1 MILIIDEEINESD
14 VMIYMKK
21 DFLWGGST
29 SAFQFEGGANEGGK
43 GDSIY
48 DVISK
53 TGEIQLGEIKIKSN
67 ADYSTT
73 SDFYHHYEEDI
84 ELMAEMGFNSFRMSI
99 AWTRIYPN
107 GDDKEYNKEGVDF
120 YNRVFDKLVKHGIK
134 PVVTLFHWDIPQS
147 LVERFD
153 GWYGVETVD
162 AFERYCET
170 CFKLFG
176 DRVKYWLTLNEN
188 NLCKLLPCL
197 HTKTKLKAT
206 DEGYEEFTLRVYH
219 NTNIAHFKAV
229 KLCHELVSDGK
240 IGCMLASSKAYPM
253 TSHPKDVFEAV
264 KHEQNKM
271 YDYLDLLVMGSYN
284 HREIAEFDN
293 INLNIYK
300 DDSFKELATNSLS
313 KIDFISFSYY
323 FSICM
328 KSNESKV
335 NEDAKTL
342 QIMYQ
347 AYENPMLEKS
357 SFGWT
362 IDPLGLRVL
371 MNDLYDRYSLPLLI
385 VENGLGVEDDVLESD
400 GTVHDPYR
408 VEYLRQHINA
418 VKDTIEIDNIE
429 CFGYLPWG
437 CIDLYSASGNKNK
450 RYGFIYVD
458 YEDNFKR
465 YKKDSFY
472 WYKKV
477 ISSNGKELD

>member
-1 MILIIDEEINESD
+1 MR
-14 VMIYMKK
+14 K

-43 GDSIY
+43 GESIY

-53 TGEIQLGEIKIKSN
+53 CGEIQLGEIIVPCN

-73 SDFYHHYEEDI
+73 SDFYHHYKEDI
-84 ELMAEMGFNSFRMSI
+84 ALMAEMGFNSFRMSI

-107 GDDKEYNKEGVDF
+107 GDDAAYNQEGVNF
-120 YNRVFDKLVKHGIK
+120 YNSVFDELVQHGIQ

-147 LVERFD
+147 LIDRFD
-153 GWYGVETVD
+153 GWYGKETVD
-162 AFERYCET
+162 AFERYCKT
-170 CFKLFG
+170 CFELFG

-197 HTKTKLKAT
+197 HTRTKLKAA
-206 DEGYEEFTLRVYH
+206 DDGYEEFKLKVYH

-229 KLCHELVSDGK
+229 KLCHEIVKDGK
-240 IGCMLASSKAYPM
+240 IGCMLASSLAYPM
-253 TSHPKDVFEAV
+253 TSHPKDVFETM
-264 KHEQNKM
+264 KHQQNKM
-271 YDYLDLLVMGSYN
+271 YDYLDLLVRGKYN
-284 HREIAEFDN
+284 HRETAEFND
-293 INLNIYK
+293 INLTVYK
-300 DDSFKELATNSLS
+300 DDSFVELAANQLS

-328 KSNESKV
+328 QNEENKTDE
-335 NEDAKTL
+335 NANTL

-347 AYENPMLEKS
+347 AYENPKLEKS

-362 IDPLGLRVL
+362 IDPLGLRIFL
-371 MNDLYDRYSLPLLI
+371 NDVYDRYNLPLLI
-385 VENGLGVEDDVLESD
+385 VENGLGVEDDVLEAD
-400 GTVHDPYR
+400 GKVHDPYR
-408 VEYLRQHINA
+408 VEYLRQHIIEIKNA
-418 VKDTIEIDNIE
+418 IEIDHVD

-437 CIDLYSASGNKNK
+437 CIDLYSASGNKKK

-458 YEDNFKR
+458 YDDNFKR

-472 WYKKV
+472 WYKEV
-477 ISSNGKELD
+477 IKSNGEKL